1 MGTRQPPKR
10 GQQKPSIETLKSKHH
25 GSRSFIISKKEGKT
39 AYYATFVSDGNPV
52 TIQIKNKGGYVTAFA
67 GIDDLEPVPLYPN
80 ASQYNGASNTI
91 FRIVGIANG
100 INVTIKSATEVLEAK
115 MIKEG

>member
-1 MGTRQPPKR
+1 MAAE
-10 GQQKPSIETLKSKHH
+10 IL
-25 GSRSFIISKKEGKT
+25 SFEKNESEN

-52 TIQIKNKGGYVTAFA
+52 TIQIKNKGGMVTVFA
-67 GIDDLEPVPLYPN
+67 NIEGMKPVILYPN
-80 ASQYNGASNTI
+80 VRDSNDTSDSI
-91 FRIVGIANG
+91 FRIVGIVNG

>member
-1 MGTRQPPKR
+1 MAA
-10 GQQKPSIETLKSKHH
+10 EVL
-25 GSRSFIISKKEGKT
+25 SFEKNEKEN

-52 TIQIKNKGGYVTAFA
+52 TIQIKNKGGLVTAFA
-67 GIDDLEPVPLYPN
+67 GIDDLEPAPLYPN

-100 INVTIKSATEVLEAK
+100 INITIGSATEVLEAK
-115 MIKEG
+115 MIKEE

>member
-1 MGTRQPPKR
+1 MGTRQPPKGR
-10 GQQKPSIETLKSKHH
+10 QQEPSIETLKSKHH
-25 GSRSFIISKKEGKT
+25 GSRNFIIEKNESEN

-52 TIQIKNKGGYVTAFA
+52 TIQIKNKGGLVTAFA
-67 GIDDLEPVPLYPN
+67 GIDDLEPAPLYPN

-100 INVTIKSATEVLEAK
+100 INITIRSSSEVLEAK
-115 MIKEG
+115 MIKEE

>member
-1 MGTRQPPKR
+1 MAAEVLSF
-10 GQQKPSIETLKSKHH
+10 QQE
-25 GSRSFIISKKEGKT
+25 EGKT

-52 TIQIKNKGGYVTAFA
+52 TIQIKNKGGLVTAFA
-67 GIDDLEPVPLYPN
+67 GIDDLEPAPLYPN

-115 MIKEG
+115 MIKEE

>member
-1 MGTRQPPKR
+1 MAAEVLSF
-10 GQQKPSIETLKSKHH
+10 QQEES
-25 GSRSFIISKKEGKT
+25 KT

-52 TIQIKNKGGYVTAFA
+52 TIQIKNKGGLVTAFA
-67 GIDDLEPVPLYPN
+67 GIDDLEPAPLYPN

-115 MIKEG
+115 MIKEE

>member
-1 MGTRQPPKR
+1 MAAEVLSF
-10 GQQKPSIETLKSKHH
+10 QQE
-25 GSRSFIISKKEGKT
+25 EGKT

-80 ASQYNGASNTI
+80 ASQYNDDFPYRRDSEWHKRHN
-91 FRIVGIANG
+91 
-100 INVTIKSATEVLEAK
+100 
-115 MIKEG
+115 

>member
-1 MGTRQPPKR
+1 MAA
-10 GQQKPSIETLKSKHH
+10 EVL
-25 GSRSFIISKKEGKT
+25 SFEKNENEN

-100 INVTIKSATEVLEAK
+100 INVTINSATEVLEAK

>member
-1 MGTRQPPKR
+1 MAAEVLSF
-10 GQQKPSIETLKSKHH
+10 QQE
-25 GSRSFIISKKEGKT
+25 EGKT

-52 TIQIKNKGGYVTAFA
+52 TIQIKNKGGMVTVFA
-67 GIDDLEPVPLYPN
+67 NIEGMKPVTLYPN
-80 ASQYNGASNTI
+80 ARDNNDASDSI
-91 FRIVGIANG
+91 FRIAGIANG

>member
-1 MGTRQPPKR
+1 MAAEVLSL
-10 GQQKPSIETLKSKHH
+10 QQE
-25 GSRSFIISKKEGKT
+25 EGKT

-52 TIQIKNKGGYVTAFA
+52 TIQIKNKGGMVTVFA
-67 GIDDLEPVPLYPN
+67 NIEGMKPVTLYPN
-80 ASQYNGASNTI
+80 VRDNNDASDSI
-91 FRIVGIANG
+91 FRIAGIANG